1 MLPHCASSAVPS
13 STPTWCPQHVLYPQQ
28 HFVQRCRPTPAA
40 THPLTT
46 PKVCCKCIAALSFST
61 TCRCCCSYCNPL
73 QSLHAS
79 VLPYAL
85 RPTPYALR
93 PTPYAL
99 RPTPYAL
106 RPTPYALRPMAA
118 LPMYCMR
125 HLALH
130 LAELGHLPHVLGP
143 GPCQHCCCAHG
154 MPWQRAWPWSPTVR
168 VLAHHLLGAGL
179 ARGTLDVLVHPLMH
193 AGTRPK

>member
-13 STPTWCPQHVLYPQQ
+13 STPTWCPQHVLYYPQQ

-79 VLPYAL
+79 VLTYAL
-85 RPTPYALR
+85 WLAHVL
-93 PTPYAL
+93 
-99 RPTPYAL
+99 
-106 RPTPYALRPMAA
+106 
-118 LPMYCMR
+118 R
-125 HLALH
+125 HLGLH

-179 ARGTLDVLVHPLMH
+179 ARGTLDVLVHPLMLVRALNEGQ
-193 AGTRPK
+193 AGCRQSAG

>member
-79 VLPYAL
+79 VLTYAL
-85 RPTPYALR
+85 WLAHVL
-93 PTPYAL
+93 
-99 RPTPYAL
+99 
-106 RPTPYALRPMAA
+106 
-118 LPMYCMR
+118 R
-125 HLALH
+125 HLGLH

-154 MPWQRAWPWSPTVR
+154 MPQRAWPWSPTVS
-168 VLAHHLLGAGL
+168 LPTTFLGLVWPVARSMFWYTHSCMLVRALNEVQAGCCSGP
-179 ARGTLDVLVHPLMH
+179 R
-193 AGTRPK
+193 R

>member
-46 PKVCCKCIAALSFST
+46 PKVCCECIAALSLST

-73 QSLHAS
+73 QSLHVS
-79 VLPYAL
+79 VLPYAAL

-93 PTPYAL
+93 PTACVTL
-99 RPTPYAL
+99 RCTLLNLVIFHTSSGPGPASTA
-106 RPTPYALRPMAA
+106 AAPMAC
-118 LPMYCMR
+118 PSVR
-125 HLALH
+125 G
-130 LAELGHLPHVLGP
+130 LGHLHTVSLPTTFLGLVWP
-143 GPCQHCCCAHG
+143 VARSMFWYTHSCMLVRALNEVQAGCCSGP
-154 MPWQRAWPWSPTVR
+154 RR
-168 VLAHHLLGAGL
+168 
-179 ARGTLDVLVHPLMH
+179 
-193 AGTRPK
+193 